1 MPPSIGDVNGLSPW
15 DNDVERLAAVLAG
28 VLETGSSGLSQR
40 QLRRLA
46 LRGAALS
53 LPPVQAMQRFQG
65 RLRAQGGAAAWDG
78 LLHRRCL
85 MSPSGAGDGA
95 PGTSRRP
102 EGLSVQ
108 RTVRA
113 GWELI
118 RVTAEVQGV
127 GRCWRV
133 THELARRDPAD
144 QPAARK
150 PRKLTESRAG
160 FDPPSD
166 GGIYRLAY
174 DDVVA
179 WAEASG
185 DRNAIHLLPGSAAE
199 LGLEA
204 GPGDVVAHGLVLGAL
219 SLAVARPSPHQQIR
233 LRFIGVVDVPAHCL
247 GGGEAWTTLVVDP
260 GSGDIAQGGRLVLR
274 RR

>member
-15 DNDVERLAAVLAG
+15 DDVERLAAVLAG
-28 VLETGSSGLSQR
+28 VLETGSFGLSQT

-53 LPPVQAMQRFQG
+53 LPPALVMQRFQG
-65 RLRAQGGAAAWDG
+65 RLRAQDGTAVWNG

-95 PGTSRRP
+95 PGTSRCP
-102 EGLSVQ
+102 EGMSVQ

-118 RVTAEVQGV
+118 RVTAEVQSV
-127 GRCWRV
+127 GRRWRV
-133 THELARRDPAD
+133 THELARRGPAD

-150 PRKLTESRAG
+150 PRKITESRAG

-166 GGIYRLAY
+166 DGIYRLAY

-179 WAEASG
+179 WAEATG
-185 DRNAIHLLPGSAAE
+185 DRNAIHLLPGRAAE

-204 GPGDVVAHGLVLGAL
+204 GPDDVVAHGLLLGAL

-233 LRFIGVVDVPAHCL
+233 LRFIGAADVPAHCL
-247 GGGEAWTTLVVDP
+247 DGGEAWTTLVVDP
-260 GSGDIAQGGRLVLR
+260 GSGDIARGGRLVLR

>member
-15 DNDVERLAAVLAG
+15 DDVERLAAVLAG
-28 VLETGSSGLSQR
+28 VLETGSSGLSQT

-53 LPPVQAMQRFQG
+53 LPPVLVMQRFQG
-65 RLRAQGGAAAWDG
+65 RLRAQGGTAVWNG

-95 PGTSRRP
+95 PGTSRCP
-102 EGLSVQ
+102 EGMSVQ

-127 GRCWRV
+127 GRRWRV
-133 THELARRDPAD
+133 TH
-144 QPAARK
+144 
-150 PRKLTESRAG
+150 
-160 FDPPSD
+160 
-166 GGIYRLAY
+166 
-174 DDVVA
+174 
-179 WAEASG
+179 
-185 DRNAIHLLPGSAAE
+185 E

-204 GPGDVVAHGLVLGAL
+204 GPGDVVAHGLLLGAL

-233 LRFIGVVDVPAHCL
+233 LRFIGAADVPAHCL
-247 GGGEAWTTLVVDP
+247 DGGEAWTTLVVDP
-260 GSGDIAQGGRLVLR
+260 GSGDIARGGRLVLR

>member
-15 DNDVERLAAVLAG
+15 DDVERLAAVLAG
-28 VLETGSSGLSQR
+28 VLETGSSGLSQT

-65 RLRAQGGAAAWDG
+65 RLRAQDGTAVWNG

-95 PGTSRRP
+95 PGTSRCP
-102 EGLSVQ
+102 EGMSVQ
-108 RTVRA
+108 RTVRT

-118 RVTAEVQGV
+118 RVTAEVQSV
-127 GRCWRV
+127 GRRWRV
-133 THELARRDPAD
+133 THELARRGPAD
-144 QPAARK
+144 QPAAT
-150 PRKLTESRAG
+150 RKLTESEAG
-160 FDPPSD
+160 FDPPSGD
-166 GGIYRLAY
+166 RIYRLAY

-179 WAEASG
+179 WAEATG
-185 DRNAIHLLPGSAAE
+185 DRNAIHLLPGRAAE

-204 GPGDVVAHGLVLGAL
+204 GPDDVVAHGLLLGAL

-233 LRFIGVVDVPAHCL
+233 LRFIGAADVPAHCL
-247 GGGEAWTTLVVDP
+247 DGGEAWTTLVVDP
-260 GSGDIAQGGRLVLR
+260 GSGDIARCGRLVLQR
-274 RR
+274 R

>member
-15 DNDVERLAAVLAG
+15 DDVERLAAVLAA
-28 VLETGSSGLSQR
+28 VLETGSSGLSQT

-53 LPPVQAMQRFQG
+53 LPPVLVMQRLQG
-65 RLRAQGGAAAWDG
+65 RLRAQDGTAAWNG

-95 PGTSRRP
+95 PGISRCP
-102 EGLSVQ
+102 EGMSVQ

-118 RVTAEVQGV
+118 RVTAEVQSV
-127 GRCWRV
+127 GRRWRV
-133 THELARRDPAD
+133 THELARRGPAD
-144 QPAARK
+144 QPAAT
-150 PRKLTESRAG
+150 RKLTESEAG
-160 FDPPSD
+160 FDPPSGD
-166 GGIYRLAY
+166 GIYRLAY

-179 WAEASG
+179 WAEATG
-185 DRNAIHLLPGSAAE
+185 DRNAIHLLPGRAAE

-204 GPGDVVAHGLVLGAL
+204 GPNDVVAHGLLLGAL
-219 SLAVARPSPHQQIR
+219 SLAIARPSPHQQIR
-233 LRFIGVVDVPAHCL
+233 LRFIGAADVPAHCL
-247 GGGEAWTTLVVDP
+247 DGGEAWTTLVVDP
-260 GSGDIAQGGRLVLR
+260 GSGDIARGGRLVLQR
-274 RR
+274 R